1 MGFDSSLK
9 RTNKHR
15 DGTSQAHNGEGM
27 TYTCTIVVV
36 QVATDCSRL
45 STERRRARVSAGV
58 SEHPLNRYI
67 DCLFL
72 KKLI

>member
-1 MGFDSSLK
+1 MIGSLK
-9 RTNKHR
+9 RTNKPR

-27 TYTCTIVVV
+27 TILVLV